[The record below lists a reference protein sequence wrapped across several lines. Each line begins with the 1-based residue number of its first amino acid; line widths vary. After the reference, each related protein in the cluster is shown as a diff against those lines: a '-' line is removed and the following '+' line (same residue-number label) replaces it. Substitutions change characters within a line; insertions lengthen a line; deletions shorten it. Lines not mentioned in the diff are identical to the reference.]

1 MIRNRRAGFTLIEL
15 MVTVAI
21 IGILSAVALPVYTDY
36 ITRGKIPEATNN
48 LSTMRVRL
56 EQYYQDNRAYIS
68 AGTTCGVAVPTSN
81 NFVYTCTGTTDTYLA
96 TATGITARGM
106 NGFSYT
112 INEAGTPITTGVP
125 TAAWGATPVNCW
137 IIRKDGGC

>member
-1 MIRNRRAGFTLIEL
+1 MIRNRSAGFTLIEL

-21 IGILSAVALPVYTDY
+21 IGILAAVAMPMYTDY

-56 EQYYQDNRAYIS
+56 EQYYQDNRTYIS
-68 AGTTCGVAVPTSN
+68 SGTTCGVAVPTST
-81 NFVYTCTGTTDTYLA
+81 NFSYTCSGTSDTYLV
-96 TATGITARGM
+96 TATGLAARGM
-106 NGFSYT
+106 SGFSYT

-125 TAAWGATPVNCW
+125 AAAWGTVPVNCW
-137 IIRKDGGC
+137 IIRKGGGC